1 MSLSKKVLSLT
12 RLSEKGQLT
21 IPAEYRRTH
30 QLERDS
36 ALVLVEIGDALVL
49 VPHDKVLASV
59 TARLEAALKGADAD
73 HLIAA
78 AKDALSFIPTFAS
91 FPVSR
96 TSLRSGAPSRLG

>member
-49 VPHDKVLASV
+49 VPHDEALASV
-59 TARLEAALKGADAD
+59 TARLEAALKGAGAGSDD
-73 HLIAA
+73 LIAA
-78 AKDALSFIPTFAS
+78 ATKARAEIVREEFGDDAGREA
-91 FPVSR
+91 R
-96 TSLRSGAPSRLG
+96 

>member
-49 VPHDKVLASV
+49 VPHDAALASV
-59 TARLEAALKGADAD
+59 TARLEAALKGKSADAD
-73 HLIAA
+73 DLIAA
-78 AKDALSFIPTFAS
+78 TSEARAEIVREEFGDDAGRE
-91 FPVSR
+91 VR
-96 TSLRSGAPSRLG
+96 